1 MNTEAY
7 SNREK
12 LEKIKMRLDLGQ
24 ITYQQAREEAQP
36 LIDWVNHQA
45 EEIAKKYGKKAIK
58 LDFTYLMR

>member
-7 SNREK
+7 EQRQR
-12 LEKIKMRLDLGQ
+12 LERIKARMDTGQ

-36 LIDWVNHQA
+36 IIDWVNNRA
-45 EEIAKKYGKKAIK
+45 EEVAKKYGKKPIK